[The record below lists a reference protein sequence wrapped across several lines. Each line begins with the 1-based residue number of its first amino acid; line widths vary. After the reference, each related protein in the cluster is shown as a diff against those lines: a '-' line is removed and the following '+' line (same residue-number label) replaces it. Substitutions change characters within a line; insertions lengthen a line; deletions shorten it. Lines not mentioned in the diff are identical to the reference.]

1 MTFLAQK
8 SFLPVE
14 VVTNLLNMMLPLSL
28 SLTVTHLL
36 VFFCMLSTSKLP
48 FRGLNTF
55 YQLNLQTAMT
65 HVKNALAILIGL
77 LEPVRPVDLFG
88 FNMSEV
94 VNRSQ
99 QIMIASLKKILSSRV
114 GKHGNVLP

>member
-1 MTFLAQK
+1 MA
-8 SFLPVE
+8 
-14 VVTNLLNMMLPLSL
+14 
-28 SLTVTHLL
+28 
-36 VFFCMLSTSKLP
+36 
-48 FRGLNTF
+48 
-55 YQLNLQTAMT
+55 Y
-65 HVKNALAILIGL
+65 VKNVPAILVGL
-77 LEPVRPVDLFG
+77 LEPARPVDLFG